1 VEAGRRAKVVRH
13 RGLDKLT
20 PGDVSRE
27 MWSGQARKEMDNKFA
42 RALLSAINSG
52 HEHCGTSIKK
62 NPVAERAGDSGL

>member
-27 MWSGQARKEMDNKFA
+27 MWSGQARQEMDKKFVQ
-42 RALLSAINSG
+42 ALLSAINSG
-52 HEHCGTSIKK
+52 HEHCGTLIKATPSIK
-62 NPVAERAGDSGL
+62 NPVA